1 MCAELEFRHA
11 GRCAIRQGKAFGVS
25 LANQGTAGLDL
36 VRSQGDIG
44 GVLEHDLLPLAA
56 QNEAKKLIERRI
68 ERLAGRLVGVEEREA
83 AQRIGGE
90 CNVLVSRRLR
100 KPTGFFDHGNNLHA
114 RIDVGDARVA
124 DSVTISGYLLCH
136 GEDDL
141 FESDVLPPLA
151 TLVADAEDPLA
162 HEFLEAVPGFDAV
175 ELDRL
180 VRPLADQPEISP
192 LRNRLAAA
200 TMRARV
206 HRVELIE
213 DDLLERI
220 VLVHVERDR
229 VQSTKVPVGASGYW
243 DAQRVVAELAPEF
256 LDVVGFELARHEDEI
271 EVALDE
277 LDGAETSG
285 VRRRD
290 REGYFR
296 MVNLEFL
303 EPPFDECFQHVGRST
318 LEISRYF
325 FLARLEGGQG
335 GVEDWLEN
343 FWRRQFAA
351 GALPFFRFLRCLR
364 HVALRRRDDAF
375 DQRPGIG
382 RLRRGGGGN
391 DNCAGR

>member
-1 MCAELEFRHA
+1 MCAEFEFRHA

-44 GVLEHDLLPLAA
+44 GVLEHDL
-56 QNEAKKLIERRI
+56 
-68 ERLAGRLVGVEEREA
+68 
-83 AQRIGGE
+83 
-90 CNVLVSRRLR
+90 
-100 KPTGFFDHGNNLHA
+100 
-114 RIDVGDARVA
+114 
-124 DSVTISGYLLCH
+124 
-136 GEDDL
+136 
-141 FESDVLPPLA
+141 PPLA

-180 VRPLADQPEISP
+180 VRPLADQPELSP

-213 DDLLERI
+213 GDLLERI

-229 VQSTKVPVGASGYW
+229 VQSTKEPVGASGYW

-290 REGYFR
+290 REGYF
-296 MVNLEFL
+296 
-303 EPPFDECFQHVGRST
+303 
-318 LEISRYF
+318 
-325 FLARLEGGQG
+325 
-335 GVEDWLEN
+335 
-343 FWRRQFAA
+343 
-351 GALPFFRFLRCLR
+351 
-364 HVALRRRDDAF
+364 
-375 DQRPGIG
+375 
-382 RLRRGGGGN
+382 
-391 DNCAGR
+391 